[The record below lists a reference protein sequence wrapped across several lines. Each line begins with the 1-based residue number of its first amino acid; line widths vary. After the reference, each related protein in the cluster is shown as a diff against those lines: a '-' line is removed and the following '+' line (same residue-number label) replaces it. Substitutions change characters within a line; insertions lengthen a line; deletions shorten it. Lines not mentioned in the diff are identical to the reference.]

1 MPEKMSHPYFLK
13 QGMYQSTFLTK
24 YTVCM
29 IFSFLLFFFFLFPTL
44 VVCWLTLFHI
54 CFTELKIYHLWFFH
68 HTVRQR
74 HCCSLQYA
82 GRVSYMNLVYSPA
95 FHEFSVAQV
104 DRAPA
109 WCFGS
114 HRFESGRTQSFSLS
128 HPRGMLI
135 NSFSHFFHRA

>member
-1 MPEKMSHPYFLK
+1 MPEKMNHPYFLK

-24 YTVCM
+24 YTACM
-29 IFSFLLFFFFLFPTL
+29 IYFFLLISFFFLCPTL

-68 HTVRQR
+68 HTVPQQ
-74 HCCSLQYA
+74 HCWSLQYA
-82 GRVSYMNLVYSPA
+82 GRVSNMNLLYSPA

-109 WCFGS
+109 RCFGG
-114 HRFESGRTQSFSLS
+114 HWFESVA
-128 HPRGMLI
+128 
-135 NSFSHFFHRA
+135 NSELFFVPPSWHAD